1 MILIIIIIII
11 INNNVYGAVPMTMVT
26 ARVQPIWAVSLTIN
40 GCYHPHPPSP
50 FVIITQP
57 ES

>member
-1 MILIIIIIII
+1 MQ
-11 INNNVYGAVPMTMVT
+11 TER
-26 ARVQPIWAVSLTIN
+26 RVAANPQTKPTDLGYESAD